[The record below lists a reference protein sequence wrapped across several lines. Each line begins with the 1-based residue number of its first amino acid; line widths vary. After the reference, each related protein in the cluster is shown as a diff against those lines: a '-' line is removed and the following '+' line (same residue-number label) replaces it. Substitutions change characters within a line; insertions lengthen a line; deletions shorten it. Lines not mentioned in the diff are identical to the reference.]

1 MNILIVNRL
10 IYCLIVFDLNPS
22 LASNIKSLMSQL
34 NSLTNQRFQGVEEEN
49 SNLNHGLYGVILGLF
64 LGYSGGTIETLN
76 DPSKDPLHK
85 TLIIGGDFFTTITFA
100 SSRFIAFKDFESSLR
115 QKNAIWKRLVP
126 NQECNLGYT
135 RFRIKA
141 EYRRLFRQSNIKFMS
156 LSEFPSC

>member
-64 LGYSGGTIETLN
+64 LGYSGGTIETVVTFHI
-76 DPSKDPLHK
+76 SIV
-85 TLIIGGDFFTTITFA
+85 LILKC
-100 SSRFIAFKDFESSLR
+100 FIS
-115 QKNAIWKRLVP
+115 
-126 NQECNLGYT
+126 
-135 RFRIKA
+135 
-141 EYRRLFRQSNIKFMS
+141 
-156 LSEFPSC
+156 